1 LAHFVFIIACAV
13 RAGGVTEVWMI
24 LEIKDLT
31 VKYGKIEALK
41 GVSFTVHEGELT
53 TLLGANGAGKT
64 TLLKTI
70 SGLLRPVAGEIIYL
84 GRPINTWS
92 AEAIVKAGV
101 SQCPEGRKVF
111 PRQTIYENLK
121 MGAYT
126 RKDKEVEQDI
136 ENFFNRFPSL
146 GNRRNQRAGLLSGGE
161 QQMMVI
167 CRALMSKPKLLL
179 LDEPSMGLAPFVVN
193 EVFEI
198 IKQVQQQGATI
209 LLVEQN
215 AKMALKVADKGYILE
230 VGRIVAEDTA
240 KNLLASDMVRKSY
253 LGG

>member
-1 LAHFVFIIACAV
+1 
-13 RAGGVTEVWMI
+13 MI
-24 LEIKDLT
+24 LEVKGIT

-41 GVSFTVHEGELT
+41 NLSISVREGELT

-70 SGLLRPVAGEIIYL
+70 SGLLKPASGEVVYMGNVISSKPADKIVRSGVAH
-84 GRPINTWS
+84 
-92 AEAIVKAGV
+92 
-101 SQCPEGRKVF
+101 CPEGRKVF
-111 PRQTIYENLK
+111 PRQTVQENLR

-126 RKDKEVEQDI
+126 RRDKEVEQDI
-136 ENFFNRFPSL
+136 ERFFKKFPRL
-146 GNRRNQRAGLLSGGE
+146 GERCHQKAGSLSGGE

-167 CRALMSKPKLLL
+167 CRALMSRPKLLL
-179 LDEPSMGLAPFVVN
+179 LDEPSMGLAPFVVA
-193 EVFEI
+193 EVFQLIEEI
-198 IKQVQQQGATI
+198 KKEGTTI

-230 VGRIVAEDTA
+230 VGEIVAEDTA
-240 KNLLASDMVRKSY
+240 KNLLASDTVKKSY